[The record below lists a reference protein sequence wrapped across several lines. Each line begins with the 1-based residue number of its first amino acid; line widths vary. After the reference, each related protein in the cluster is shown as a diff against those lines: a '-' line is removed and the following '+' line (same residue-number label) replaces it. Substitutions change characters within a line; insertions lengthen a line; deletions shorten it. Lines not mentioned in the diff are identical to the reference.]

1 VHRIVPII
9 ATLACAPAASPAL
22 VEWAEARRI
31 AAAPVQETAALRARC
46 ATLHG
51 GARDLCVEG
60 LARRGDAGVSMRD
73 CRSVHDV
80 GLHDSCVIWVA
91 NDKLS
96 RLPSPARGLAACREA
111 GEQRAHCVKHFGKA
125 RERWWRAEGLTR
137 AADDL
142 AVLAAALPSE
152 AMHPEVART
161 VGESLRTS
169 LGVDGGLPLCAALP
183 ADGAAAC
190 AQAVATGAPPG
201 RAGSS
206 PVRAA
211 G

>member
-1 VHRIVPII
+1 VHRIAPIA
-9 ATLACAPAASPAL
+9 ATLACAPAGAPAL

-31 AAAPVQETAALRARC
+31 AAAPVHEAATLRARC

-60 LARRGDAGVSMRD
+60 LARRGDAGVNMRD
-73 CRSVHDV
+73 CRSVQDE

-111 GEQRAHCVKHFGKA
+111 GVQTAHCAKHFGKA

-142 AVLAAALPSE
+142 AVLAAAFPAESLNPD
-152 AMHPEVART
+152 VART
-161 VGESLRTS
+161 VGEALRAS
-169 LGVDGGLPLCAALP
+169 VGVEPGVTLCNTLP
-183 ADGAAAC
+183 GAGASAC

-201 RAGSS
+201 RVGSS